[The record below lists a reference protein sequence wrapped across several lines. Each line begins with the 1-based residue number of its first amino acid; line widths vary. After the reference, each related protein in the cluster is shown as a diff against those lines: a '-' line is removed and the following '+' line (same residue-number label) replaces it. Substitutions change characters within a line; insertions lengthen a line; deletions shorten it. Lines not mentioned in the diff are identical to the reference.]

1 MTYFE
6 GFKMLNNIDFEVRN
20 FHPELKRKE
29 IQLYNPLH
37 YVFGFVLESKPW
49 LTYEERYL

>member
-1 MTYFE
+1 MSYFE
-6 GFKMLNNIDFEVRN
+6 GFKLRNNIDFEIRN

-37 YVFGFVLESKPW
+37 YAFGFVLEDKSW
-49 LTYEERYL
+49 LSYEERYL